1 MSDKTVKVTSQKLTP
16 QRNTTK
22 TPASVKAATAA
33 KSTKQTTAKTPA
45 AAKRTVKTPMIKDYK
60 ITGIIGEGGMGK
72 VYKGIHP
79 TLKQEIILKEL
90 KIRDKETRE
99 RFLREAKVMM
109 SFRHENIVQV
119 YDHFKGV
126 NSTYIAMEYVKG
138 MSLSQLIKI
147 NKQIPPDMALF
158 IFYQAAL
165 GLNHAHVKKV
175 VHRDIKPQNIL
186 ISENGDVKIIDF
198 GIATQKGNN
207 AEKSLTSTGTV
218 IGTPAYMSPEQ
229 FSSTKE
235 ITYQSDIY
243 SLGVVLYE
251 MLTGVVPFKN
261 EFSSEVLGAIA
272 HGRFVP
278 ATKLVKNLPDIC
290 KKILSKTFN
299 PDIKKRYRNFVPA
312 INLLKKYF
320 AKHSIYELRASV
332 KCLLKQEKDLSK
344 LPYYQKK
351 SELTK
356 KSKRNFKI
364 VFFFI
369 VLLFASAVFI
379 QTNRHYEWILR
390 NQYGKINLSFNCP
403 KRMDPETI
411 YYRIDN
417 GASHK
422 AIFKNDEM
430 MFKKTLYLKE
440 GTHRIT
446 ISSGS
451 YDTIKTVDLLP
462 RSMQKHDPDSK
473 NGKNVAI
480 SIPGL
485 GNKDVMVYFRFWDDF
500 IGSEYPVFQFEN
512 YRAISSKLYQEEGS
526 LYIWYKNAN
535 VPLKNY
541 IAEKLNPPVSY
552 PFYSDREYAFIVKGF
567 EQNGI
572 QYFDKRF
579 KLKFDI
585 DDRTVITHI
594 PLTRRPATVKVISNT
609 SNIKMKVNGKTS
621 GHIFSEYKDTQK
633 YLVAP
638 YSSIKP
644 TIKGDSRT
652 FIFYLPPGKCS
663 IQFGNGRVIKGFLKS
678 NQDITVKIQKEK
690 GKFVY

>member
-1 MSDKTVKVTSQKLTP
+1 MSDKTVKATSQKLTS
-16 QRNTTK
+16 QKIN
-22 TPASVKAATAA
+22 AA
-33 KSTKQTTAKTPA
+33 KKPNAGKSVVAKTSQPAKTTAK
-45 AAKRTVKTPMIKDYK
+45 RVVKAPMIKDYK

-99 RFLREAKVMM
+99 RFLREAKVML

-119 YDHFKGV
+119 YDHFKCGT
-126 NSTYIAMEYVKG
+126 STYIAMEYVKG
-138 MSLSQLIKI
+138 MSLSQLIKM
-147 NKQIPPDMALF
+147 NKRLPPEIALF

-175 VHRDIKPQNIL
+175 VHRDVKPQNIL

-198 GIATQKGNN
+198 GIAAQKGNN
-207 AEKSLTSTGTV
+207 AEKNLTSTGSV

-229 FSSTKE
+229 FSTTKE

-261 EFSSEVLGAIA
+261 EFSSEVLSVIA
-272 HGRFVP
+272 HGHFVP

-290 KKILSKTFN
+290 RKILAKTFN
-299 PDIKKRYRNFVPA
+299 PDIRKRYKNFIPV

-320 AKHSIYELRASV
+320 REYNIYELRASV
-332 KCLLKQEKDLSK
+332 KCLLRQEKDLSK

-351 SELTK
+351 FELIKRSEH
-356 KSKRNFKI
+356 NFKI
-364 VFFFI
+364 AFFFI
-369 VLLFASAVFI
+369 VLLFGVAVFFL
-379 QTNRHYEWILR
+379 TNRHYEWILR

-411 YYRIDN
+411 FYRIDN
-417 GASHK
+417 KPSRK
-422 AIFKNDEM
+422 AVFKNGEM
-430 MFKKTLYLKE
+430 IFKKTLYLKE
-440 GTHRIT
+440 GTHRIR

-462 RSMQKHDPDSK
+462 ISMQKHETDSSK
-473 NGKNVAI
+473 GKDVSIN
-480 SIPGL
+480 IPGL
-485 GNKDVMVYFRFWDDF
+485 NNKDVMVYFRFWDDF
-500 IGSEYPVFQFEN
+500 AHSEYPVFQFEN
-512 YRAISSKLYQEEGS
+512 YRTISSKLYEEEDS
-526 LYIWYKNAN
+526 LFIWDKNAN

-541 IAEKLNPPVSY
+541 IQEKLNPPVSY
-552 PFYSDREYAFIVKGF
+552 PFYSDKEYAFIVKGF

-572 QYFDKRF
+572 QYMDKRF
-579 KLKFDI
+579 KLKFGV
-585 DDRTVITHI
+585 DDRTVIAHI
-594 PLTRRPATVKVISNT
+594 PLTRCPASVKVISNVN
-609 SNIKMKVNGKTS
+609 NIQMKINGKSS
-621 GHIFSEYKDTQK
+621 GHIFSKYKDTQK
-633 YLVAP
+633 YLIVP

-644 TIKGDSRT
+644 TIKGDLKT

-663 IQFGNGRVIKGFLKS
+663 MQFGNGRMIEGALKS
-678 NQDITVKIQKEK
+678 GQDITVKIQKEK

>member
-1 MSDKTVKVTSQKLTP
+1 MSDKTVKVTPQKPTSQKSSTVKK
-16 QRNTTK
+16 TT
-22 TPASVKAATAA
+22 AE
-33 KSTKQTTAKTPA
+33 KSTTAKTSQT
-45 AAKRTVKTPMIKDYK
+45 AKTAVKRIVKTPMIKDYK

-99 RFLREAKVMM
+99 RFLREAKVML

-119 YDHFKGV
+119 YDHFKGGT
-126 NSTYIAMEYVKG
+126 STYIAMEYVKG

-147 NKQIPPDMALF
+147 NKQLPPDIALF

-175 VHRDIKPQNIL
+175 VHRDVKPQNIL

-198 GIATQKGNN
+198 GIAAQKGNN
-207 AEKSLTSTGTV
+207 AEKSLTSTGSV

-290 KKILSKTFN
+290 KKILAKTFN
-299 PDIKKRYRNFVPA
+299 PDIRKRYKNFVSV

-320 AKHSIYELRASV
+320 RKYNIYELRASV

-351 SELTK
+351 FELAK
-356 KSKRNFKI
+356 KNKRNFKI
-364 VFFFI
+364 AFFFI
-369 VLLFASAVFI
+369 VILFCSAVFI
-379 QTNRHYEWILR
+379 QTNRHYEWIMR
-390 NQYGKINLSFNCP
+390 NQYGKVNLSFNCP
-403 KRMDPETI
+403 RRMDPETI
-411 YYRIDN
+411 FYRIDN
-417 GASHK
+417 EPSRK
-422 AIFKNDEM
+422 AIFKDNEM
-430 MFKKTLYLKE
+430 IFKKTLYLKE
-440 GTHRIT
+440 GTHRIK

-462 RSMQKHDPDSK
+462 ISMQKHDADSK
-473 NGKNVAI
+473 NGKNVSV

-485 GNKDVMVYFRFWDDF
+485 DNKDVMVYFRFWDDF
-500 IGSEYPVFQFEN
+500 ANSEYPVFQFEN
-512 YRAISSKLYQEEGS
+512 YRTINNKLLQEEGA
-526 LYIWYKNAN
+526 LYIWDKNAN

-541 IAEKLNPPVSY
+541 IQEKLKPPASY

-572 QYFDKRF
+572 QYLDKRF
-579 KLKFDI
+579 KLKFGV

-594 PLTRRPATVKVISNT
+594 PLTRRPATVKVVSNISN
-609 SNIKMKVNGKTS
+609 IQMKINGKSS
-621 GHIFSEYKDTQK
+621 GHIFSKYKDTQK
-633 YLVAP
+633 YLVMP

-644 TIKGDSRT
+644 TIKGDLKT

-663 IQFGNGRVIKGFLKS
+663 MQFGNGRTIEGSLKS
-678 NQDITVKIQKEK
+678 GQDITVKIQKEK